1 MLLFD
6 ILNTQGFLS
15 IQEMEIFLKLKDT
28 QTGGHHYLTGT
39 VEEVEMKGREII
51 LLFCIFNG
59 NGIRNR
65 GITMRP

>member
-1 MLLFD
+1 
-6 ILNTQGFLS
+6 
-15 IQEMEIFLKLKDT
+15 MEIFLKPKDT

-51 LLFCIFNG
+51 LLLCIFNG